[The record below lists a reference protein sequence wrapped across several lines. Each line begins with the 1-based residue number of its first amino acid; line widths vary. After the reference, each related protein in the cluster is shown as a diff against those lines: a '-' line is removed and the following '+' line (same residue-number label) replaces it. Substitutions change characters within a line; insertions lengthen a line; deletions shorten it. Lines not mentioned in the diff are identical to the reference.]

1 MHGFGASNLS
11 DIITSAIINRKS
23 FLVLLDKDKGGIDA
37 ERKYKKDFDCIWQ
50 VFLEVRQTFLSDLFK
65 KKTIT
70 NIQSLLKDED
80 RKKLCSL
87 VNIDFIET
95 DYDGSKKKKQ

>member
-1 MHGFGASNLS
+1 MCKEFEDYCFINLFCYVILNKIQSICIVHGFGASNLS

-50 VFLEVRQTFLSDLFK
+50 VF
-65 KKTIT
+65 
-70 NIQSLLKDED
+70 
-80 RKKLCSL
+80 
-87 VNIDFIET
+87 
-95 DYDGSKKKKQ
+95 